1 MNKAIS
7 DNLVMVTNNAKH
19 YSRIKNI
26 KIENWVV

>member
-1 MNKAIS
+1 MNTAIS

-19 YSRIKNI
+19 YSRIKNL